1 MAIINF
7 HIFDMNMLTRN
18 PEKVTGTFN
27 IGPKEYTLTM
37 PMVAQIGN
45 EDLKSA
51 YRRELMRVRD
61 ALSDLIESTD
71 GIQSLGVGS
80 RSILIRFACWDH
92 SRQRR

>member
-7 HIFDMNMLTRN
+7 HIFDMHVLTRN

-61 ALSDLIESTD
+61 ALSDLIESAD
-71 GIQSLGVGS
+71 GIK
-80 RSILIRFACWDH
+80 A
-92 SRQRR
+92 